1 MKKLTFM
8 LFLAVMLASCG
19 VYYRQRQEDI
29 YKVRLREVEQPENV
43 KEQYSKSKITI
54 FAEENETKN
63 SYEDDFIKIIWL
75 PALTK
80 FSFTLENKSD
90 NSIKIIWDEAV
101 YIDEDNTSLKVMHSG
116 VKYVDGEK
124 AQPLTVIAKKTKIN
138 DLVRPVDNIYFI
150 DNGWHTQ
157 SLFSVEK
164 SAGKTV
170 KILLPIQ
177 IQETINEYIF
187 SFKINHTRIT
197 TVDTLSS
204 KINHTRI
211 NTADNKVKEQ
221 Q

>member
-8 LFLAVMLASCG
+8 LFLAVILASCG
-19 VYYRQRQEDI
+19 IYQDI

-63 SYEDDFIKIIWL
+63 SYEDDFIKIIWR
-75 PALTK
+75 PALTE

-101 YIDEDNTSLKVMHSG
+101 YIDEDNSSLKVIHSD
-116 VKYVDGEK
+116 VKYVDGK
-124 AQPLTVIAKKTKIN
+124 AQPLTVIVKKTKIN
-138 DLVRPVDNIYFI
+138 DLVTPLDNIYYV
-150 DNGWHTQ
+150 NPSKYSSGGWHKLP
-157 SLFSVEK
+157 LFSVQK

-187 SFKINHTRIT
+187 SFKINHTRI
-197 TVDTLSS
+197 
-204 KINHTRI
+204 

>member
-8 LFLAVMLASCG
+8 LFLAVILASCG
-19 VYYRQRQEDI
+19 TYYHQEDI

-43 KEQYSKSKITI
+43 KDQYSKSKITI

-75 PALTK
+75 PALTE

-101 YIDEDNTSLKVMHSG
+101 YIDEDNSSRKVMRSG
-116 VKYVDGEK
+116 VK
-124 AQPLTVIAKKTKIN
+124 VIAKKTKIN
-138 DLVRPVDNIYFI
+138 DLVIPVDNIYY
-150 DNGWHTQ
+150 DNPSKYYSGGWRIRP
-157 SLFSVEK
+157 LFSVQK

-187 SFKINHTRIT
+187 SFKINHTRIN
-197 TVDTLSS
+197 
-204 KINHTRI
+204 I
-211 NTADNKVKEQ
+211 ADNKVKDR
-221 Q
+221 

>member
-8 LFLAVMLASCG
+8 LFLAVTLASCG
-19 VYYRQRQEDI
+19 TYYYQEDI
-29 YKVRLREVEQPENV
+29 FKVRLREVEQPENV

-101 YIDEDNTSLKVMHSG
+101 YIDEDNTSLKVTHSG
-116 VKYVDGEK
+116 VKYVDMEK

-138 DLVRPVDNIYFI
+138 DLVKPVDNIHFS
-150 DNGWHTQ
+150 DGWYTLP
-157 SLFSVEK
+157 LFSAEK
-164 SAGKTV
+164 SDGKTV

>member
-8 LFLAVMLASCG
+8 IFLTVILASCG
-19 VYYRQRQEDI
+19 AYYQDI

-101 YIDEDNTSLKVMHSG
+101 YIDEDNSSHKVMHSG
-116 VKYVDGEK
+116 VKYIDGEK

-138 DLVRPVDNIYFI
+138 DLVAPVDNSYYS
-150 DNGWHTQ
+150 DGWINL
-157 SLFSVEK
+157 SLFSVQ

-187 SFKINHTRIT
+187 SFKI
-197 TVDTLSS
+197 D
-204 KINHTRI
+204 HTRI

>member
-1 MKKLTFM
+1 M
-8 LFLAVMLASCG
+8 
-19 VYYRQRQEDI
+19 
-29 YKVRLREVEQPENV
+29 
-43 KEQYSKSKITI
+43 
-54 FAEENETKN
+54 
-63 SYEDDFIKIIWL
+63 
-75 PALTK
+75 
-80 FSFTLENKSD
+80 ENKSD

-101 YIDEDNTSLKVMHSG
+101 YIDEDNSSLRVIHSG

-138 DLVRPVDNIYFI
+138 DLVTPVDNIYYSG
-150 DNGWHTQ
+150 GWGKRP
-157 SLFSVEK
+157 LFSVQK

-187 SFKINHTRIT
+187 SFK
-197 TVDTLSS
+197 V
-204 KINHTRI
+204 NHTRI

>member
-8 LFLAVMLASCG
+8 IFLTVILASCG
-19 VYYRQRQEDI
+19 AYYQDI

-75 PALTK
+75 PALTE

-101 YIDEDNTSLKVMHSG
+101 YIDEDNSSLKVMHSG

-138 DLVRPVDNIYFI
+138 DLVAPVDNSYYS
-150 DNGWHTQ
+150 DGWI
-157 SLFSVEK
+157 SLPLFSVQ

-187 SFKINHTRIT
+187 SFKI
-197 TVDTLSS
+197 D
-204 KINHTRI
+204 HTRI

>member
-8 LFLAVMLASCG
+8 LFLAVILSSCRS
-19 VYYRQRQEDI
+19 YDIYEDI

-75 PALTK
+75 PALTE
-80 FSFTLENKSD
+80 FGFTLENKSD

-101 YIDEDNTSLKVMHSG
+101 YIDEDNSSLKVIHSG

-138 DLVRPVDNIYFI
+138 DLVTPVDNIYY
-150 DNGWHTQ
+150 DSYSGGWYKLP
-157 SLFSVEK
+157 LFSVQK

-187 SFKINHTRIT
+187 SFKIDHTKE
-197 TVDTLSS
+197 VVVKKVPK
-204 KINHTRI
+204 KIRRL
-211 NTADNKVKEQ
+211 
-221 Q
+221 

>member
-8 LFLAVMLASCG
+8 LFLAVILASCG
-19 VYYRQRQEDI
+19 IYHHQEDI

-63 SYEDDFIKIIWL
+63 SYEDDFIKITWL
-75 PALTK
+75 PALTE
-80 FSFTLENKSD
+80 FSFILENKSD

-101 YIDEDNTSLKVMHSG
+101 YIDEDNSSLKVMHSG

-138 DLVRPVDNIYFI
+138 DLVTPVDNIYYASG
-150 DNGWHTQ
+150 GW
-157 SLFSVEK
+157 SKLPLFSVQK

-187 SFKINHTRIT
+187 SFKINHTRI
-197 TVDTLSS
+197 
-204 KINHTRI
+204 

>member
-8 LFLAVMLASCG
+8 LFLAVILASCG
-19 VYYRQRQEDI
+19 TYDIYEDI

-75 PALTK
+75 PALTE

-101 YIDEDNTSLKVMHSG
+101 YIDEDNSSLKVIHSG

-138 DLVRPVDNIYFI
+138 DLVTPVDNIYYASG
-150 DNGWHTQ
+150 GWGKLP
-157 SLFSVEK
+157 LFSVQK

-187 SFKINHTRIT
+187 SFKINHTRI
-197 TVDTLSS
+197 
-204 KINHTRI
+204 
-211 NTADNKVKEQ
+211 NTADNKVKKQ

>member
-8 LFLAVMLASCG
+8 LFLAVTLASCG
-19 VYYRQRQEDI
+19 TYYYQKQEDI

-54 FAEENETKN
+54 FAEDYEPKN

-75 PALTK
+75 PDLTE
-80 FSFTLENKSD
+80 FSFTLENKLD

-101 YIDEDNTSLKVMHSG
+101 YIDEDNSSLKVMHSG
-116 VKYVDGEK
+116 VKYEDREK

-138 DLVRPVDNIYFI
+138 DLVIPVDNIHYVNPSKYSSGF
-150 DNGWHTQ
+150 WRELP
-157 SLFSVEK
+157 LFSVQK
-164 SAGKTV
+164 SAEKTV

-187 SFKINHTRIT
+187 SFKINHTRI
-197 TVDTLSS
+197 
-204 KINHTRI
+204 